1 MRDYLSKWF
10 SLHILC
16 LVVLSCVLRGVC
28 RTARPSFYCNVID
41 VQLSNDREEE
51 RFSCLALH
59 DWSKGGVLM
68 LIEGVAEII
77 LAFIIAFV
85 STSF

>member
-1 MRDYLSKWF
+1 MFSSSKLRF
-10 SLHILC
+10 KRGLPDGTSLF
-16 LVVLSCVLRGVC
+16 
-28 RTARPSFYCNVID
+28 FYCNVID

-59 DWSKGGVLM
+59 DWSKESVLI